1 MTDLVVVESPT
12 KARTIQKVLGGDY
25 QVLACF
31 GHVRDLLP
39 KEGAVDPEH
48 GFAMRYVAKEESA
61 RHMQAIAKAMRRA
74 KTLFLAT
81 DPDRE
86 GEAIAWHLLEL
97 LKEHGDLSDQE
108 AQRIVF
114 HEITERAIREAM
126 THPRSIS
133 EPLVNAQQARRALDY
148 LVGFNLSPLLW
159 RKVRSGLSAGRVQS
173 PALRLITEREAE
185 IAAFVPCPYWTIWA
199 HTRKD
204 SQDFR
209 ARLVRYRDA
218 KVEQFTFTE
227 QQLVDAACQAIA
239 EDAQG
244 SLVVSSVTEKKRRR
258 QPPAPFITS
267 TLQQDAARQLGFT
280 ARRTMQVA
288 QQLYEGIA
296 VGGGEPVGLITYM
309 RTDSVRLAAEAVS
322 DIRQYIRKRFG
333 AGSLPE
339 KARVFRSKSKNAQEA
354 HEAIRPTAV
363 EREPQAIAA
372 YLSGDQA
379 RLYELIWK
387 RTVASQMREA
397 LYDTVSAELDAGPGH
412 GFRATGSVLREP
424 GYLALYQEAQD
435 EDAAGDDTMNALPP
449 LIVGDKLPLLAVQ
462 DERHTTEPP
471 PRYTE
476 ASLVKALEER
486 GIGRPSTYASIIAT
500 LKDRE
505 YVTLKDKRFVPTDT
519 GVVVAGF
526 LSKHFERYVDYA
538 FTARMEDQLDAIAR
552 GEAAWVQVLER
563 FWKNFKQQVDD
574 INEHVSRK
582 DATTE
587 ALEETCPQCGQPLL
601 VRFGKRGRFIGCSA
615 YPQCDY
621 TRNMDGGAQA
631 EQDKLPIEGRVCP
644 QCGAPLLQRTGRYG
658 PFIGCSAYPKC
669 RYVEKVVDKKEDTGI
684 PCPSCHKGTLVRKRG
699 RQGRSFFSCSSYPSC
714 TYALSHPPIAEPC
727 PQCGGPIL
735 MLRTTKRH
743 GTEKVCPNKECG
755 YAQAVQEPAPDA
767 GLQQQPPLASSAS
780 SP

>member
-1 MTDLVVVESPT
+1 MADLVVVESPT
-12 KARTIQKVLGGDY
+12 KAKTIQKVLGPGY

-48 GFAMRYVAKEESA
+48 GFAMRYVAKEESE

-97 LKEHGDLSDQE
+97 LKEHGDLRDQE
-108 AQRIVF
+108 TRRIVF

-126 THPRSIS
+126 AHPRTVSDD
-133 EPLVNAQQARRALDY
+133 LVNAQQARRALDY

-185 IAAFVPCPYWTIWA
+185 IEAFVPRPYWTIWA
-199 HTRKD
+199 RSSKD
-204 SQDFR
+204 AQEFR
-209 ARLVRYRDA
+209 ARLIRYRDA
-218 KVEQFTFTE
+218 KVEQFTFSE
-227 QQLVDAACQAIA
+227 QQQVDTACQTIRHDAA
-239 EDAQG
+239 G
-244 SLVVSSVTEKKRRR
+244 NLVVGQVVEKKRRR
-258 QPPAPFITS
+258 QPPPPFITS
-267 TLQQDAARQLGFT
+267 TLQQEAARKLGFT

-296 VGGGEPVGLITYM
+296 VGGAEPVGLITYM
-309 RTDSVRLAAEAVS
+309 RTDSVQLASEAVGE
-322 DIRQYIRKRFG
+322 IRQYIRKRFG
-333 AGSLPE
+333 AKDLPE

-363 EREPQAIAA
+363 EREPQTIVSH
-372 YLSGDQA
+372 LSGDQA

-387 RTVASQMREA
+387 RAVACQMREA
-397 LYDTVSAELDAGPGH
+397 LYDTVSAELAAGAAH
-412 GFRATGSVLREP
+412 AFRATGSVLREP
-424 GYLALYQEAQD
+424 GYLQLYQEARE
-435 EDAAGDDTMNALPP
+435 EDAAEEESALPS
-449 LIVGDKLPLLAVQ
+449 LAAGDRLPLLAVQ

-500 LKDRE
+500 LKDRD

-519 GVVVAGF
+519 GVVVATF
-526 LSKHFERYVDYA
+526 LGKHFERYVDYD

-552 GEAAWVQVLER
+552 GEAPWVQVLEH
-563 FWKNFKQQVDD
+563 FWKNFKHQVDD

-587 ALEETCPQCGQPLL
+587 ALEEPCPQCAKPLL
-601 VRFGKRGRFIGCSA
+601 VRFGKRGRFIGCSG
-615 YPQCDY
+615 YPECNY
-621 TRNMDGGAQA
+621 TRNMDGSEQA
-631 EQDKLPIEGRVCP
+631 EQDNKPIEGRVCP
-644 QCGAPLLQRTGRYG
+644 ECGAPLLQRVGRYG
-658 PFIGCSAYPKC
+658 PFIGCGAYPKC
-669 RYVEKVVDKKEDTGI
+669 RHVEKVVDKKEDTGI
-684 PCPSCHKGTLVRKRG
+684 SCPACHKGTLVRKRG
-699 RQGRSFFSCSSYPSC
+699 RQGRSFFSCSTYPNC
-714 TYALSHPPIAEPC
+714 KYALSYPPLAEPC

-755 YAQAVQEPAPDA
+755 FAQPAQDQNPEPGPD
-767 GLQQQPPLASSAS
+767 QQSSAAS
-780 SP
+780 WS

>member
-1 MTDLVVVESPT
+1 MTDLVIVESPT
-12 KARTIQKVLGGDY
+12 KARTIQKVLGSDY
-25 QVLACF
+25 RVLACF

-48 GFAMRYVAKEESA
+48 GFALHYVAKEESE
-61 RHMQAIAKAMRRA
+61 RHMQAIAKAMRGA

-126 THPRSIS
+126 THPRAIS
-133 EPLVNAQQARRALDY
+133 ENLVNAQQARRALDY

-159 RKVRSGLSAGRVQS
+159 RKVRRGLSAGRVQS

-185 IAAFVPCPYWTIWA
+185 IAAFVARPYWTIWA
-199 HTRKD
+199 HSRKD
-204 SQDFR
+204 GQDFR

-218 KVEQFTFTE
+218 KVEQFTFAE
-227 QQLVDAACQAIA
+227 QQLVDVACEAIA
-239 EDAQG
+239 DDAQG
-244 SLVVSSVTEKKRRR
+244 SLVVSQVTEKSRRR
-258 QPPAPFITS
+258 QPPPPFITS
-267 TLQQDAARQLGFT
+267 TLQQEAARQLGFT
-280 ARRTMQVA
+280 TRRTMQVA

-309 RTDSVRLAAEAVS
+309 RTDSVRLASEAVS

-333 AGSLPE
+333 AGNLPE

-354 HEAIRPTAV
+354 HEAIRPSAV

-372 YLSGDQA
+372 HLSGDQA

-387 RTVASQMREA
+387 RAVACQMREA
-397 LYDTVSAELDAGPGH
+397 LYDTVSAELDAGPAH

-424 GYLALYQEAQD
+424 GYLALYQEARD
-435 EDAAGDDTMNALPP
+435 EDAADDESMKALPP
-449 LIVGDKLPLLAVQ
+449 LAVGDRLPLLAVQ

-486 GIGRPSTYASIIAT
+486 GIGRPSTYASIIST
-500 LKDRE
+500 LKDRD
-505 YVTLKDKRFVPTDT
+505 YVTLNDKRFVPTDT

-526 LSKHFERYVDYA
+526 LGRHFERYVDYA

-552 GEAAWVQVLER
+552 GEALWVQVLER

-587 ALEETCPQCGQPLL
+587 ALEESCPQCGKPLL
-601 VRFGKRGRFIGCSA
+601 VRLGKRGRFIGCSG
-615 YPQCDY
+615 YPECGY
-621 TRNMDGGAQA
+621 TRNMDGSEQA
-631 EQDKLPIEGRVCP
+631 EQDNKPIEGRVCP
-644 QCGAPLLQRTGRYG
+644 QCKAPLLQRTGRYG

-669 RYVEKVVDKKEDTGI
+669 RYVEKVVDKKEDSGI

-699 RQGRSFFSCSSYPSC
+699 RQGRSFFSCSAYPDC
-714 TYALSHPPIAEPC
+714 KYALSYPPVAEPC

-743 GTEKVCPNKECG
+743 GTEMVCPNKECG
-755 YAQAVQEPAPDA
+755 YARAVQGPAPEADPN
-767 GLQQQPPLASSAS
+767 QQPSVAS

>member
-1 MTDLVVVESPT
+1 MADLVVVESPT
-12 KARTIQKVLGGDY
+12 KAKTIQKVLGPGY

-48 GFAMRYVAKEESA
+48 GFAMRYVAKEESE

-97 LKEHGDLSDQE
+97 LKEHGDLRDQE
-108 AQRIVF
+108 TRRIVF

-126 THPRSIS
+126 AHPRTVSDD
-133 EPLVNAQQARRALDY
+133 LVNAQQARRALDY

-159 RKVRSGLSAGRVQS
+159 RKVRGGLSAGRVQS

-185 IAAFVPCPYWTIWA
+185 IAAFVPRLYWTIWA
-199 HTRKD
+199 RSSKD
-204 SQDFR
+204 AQEFR
-209 ARLVRYRDA
+209 ARLIRYRDA
-218 KVEQFTFTE
+218 KVEQFTFEE
-227 QQLVDAACQAIA
+227 QHQVDTACQTIA
-239 EDAQG
+239 QDAGGILTVGQ
-244 SLVVSSVTEKKRRR
+244 VVEKKRRR
-258 QPPAPFITS
+258 QPPPPFITS
-267 TLQQDAARQLGFT
+267 TLQQEAARHLGFT

-296 VGGGEPVGLITYM
+296 IGDGEPVGLITYM
-309 RTDSVRLAAEAVS
+309 RTDSVQLASEAVGE
-322 DIRQYIRKRFG
+322 IRQYIRKRFG
-333 AGSLPE
+333 AKDLPE

-363 EREPQAIAA
+363 EREPQAIATH
-372 YLSGDQA
+372 LSGDQA

-387 RTVASQMREA
+387 RAVACQMREA
-397 LYDTVSAELDAGPGH
+397 LYDTVSAELAAGAGH
-412 GFRATGSVLREP
+412 AFRATGSVLREP
-424 GYLALYQEAQD
+424 GYLQLYQETQD
-435 EDAAGDDTMNALPP
+435 DDAADDESTKALPP
-449 LIVGDKLPLLAVQ
+449 LVAGDRLPLLAVQ

-500 LKDRE
+500 LKDRD

-526 LSKHFERYVDYA
+526 LGKHFERYVDYD

-552 GEAAWVQVLER
+552 GEAPWVQVLER
-563 FWKNFKQQVDD
+563 FWKSFKHQVDD

-587 ALEETCPQCGQPLL
+587 ALEEPCPQCAKPLL
-601 VRFGKRGRFIGCSA
+601 LRFGKRGRFIGCSG
-615 YPQCDY
+615 YPECNY
-621 TRNMDGGAQA
+621 TRNMDGSEQA
-631 EQDKLPIEGRVCP
+631 EQDNKPIEGRVCP
-644 QCGAPLLQRTGRYG
+644 ECGAPLLQRVGRYG

-669 RYVEKVVDKKEDTGI
+669 RHVEKVADKKEDTGI
-684 PCPSCHKGTLVRKRG
+684 SCPSCHKGTLVRKRG
-699 RQGRSFFSCSSYPSC
+699 RQGRSFFSCSTYPEC
-714 TYALSHPPIAEPC
+714 KYALSYPPVAEPC

-755 YAQAVQEPAPDA
+755 FAQPVQDTNPAADPD
-767 GLQQQPPLASSAS
+767 QPSSAAS
-780 SP
+780 WS